1 MLFYFFYYILN
12 AAKKIIIHLYVTDL
26 KFIEISLD
34 DKKVMIKDFLGTTF
48 ESLCS
53 IAKIK
58 VSVTY
63 G

>member
-1 MLFYFFYYILN
+1 LN
-12 AAKKIIIHLYVTDL
+12 SAKKIIIHLYVTDL
-26 KFIEISLD
+26 KFIEID